1 MDRLDAE
8 SVTTLS
14 FIVRLWLE
22 EAADEAGQPVWRGHV
37 THVATGQRHH
47 FSDPERIAE
56 IIRPYLAEAT
66 S

>member
-8 SVTTLS
+8 PMMTLS

-22 EAADEAGQPVWRGHV
+22 ETADEAGQPVWRGHV
-37 THVATGQRHH
+37 THVPTGQRRH
-47 FSDPERIAE
+47 FAAPEEIPE
-56 IIRPYLAEAT
+56 IIRPYMSEAT

>member
-8 SVTTLS
+8 PMTTLS

-22 EAADEAGQPVWRGHV
+22 ATAGEAGQRVWRGHV
-37 THVATGQRHH
+37 THVPTGQRRYILV
-47 FSDPERIAE
+47 PEEIAE
-56 IIRPYLAEAT
+56 IIRPYMTEAT